1 MLRTLKSSL
10 FTSIL
15 LMIVCG
21 LIYPLV
27 VTGIANFIFPFQSE
41 GSLMKSDNTI
51 IGSKHIGQT
60 FTSKKYLHSRISAV
74 NYNVDATRE
83 KTLTP
88 VSGGSNMSNK
98 NPELEKR
105 INTSIQELQKEYNGK
120 APVDLITASGSG
132 LDPNITLD
140 AAKYQLDRIVRYS
153 KLEKEEVIKIF
164 NKHTYKNSDYTF
176 VNVLEVNQDIY
187 EKTKNS

>member
-98 NPELEKR
+98 NLELEKR
-105 INTSIQELQKEYNGK
+105 INTSIQEVQKEHNGK

-140 AAKYQLDRIVRYS
+140 AAKYQLDRIVRFS

>member
-105 INTSIQELQKEYNGK
+105 INTSIQELQKEHNGK

-140 AAKYQLDRIVRYS
+140 AAKYQLDRIVRFS

>member
-10 FTSIL
+10 FTSVL

-105 INTSIQELQKEYNGK
+105 INTSIQELQKEHNGK
-120 APVDLITASGSG
+120 APADLITASGSG
-132 LDPNITLD
+132 LDPNITLE
-140 AAKYQLDRIVRYS
+140 AAKYQLDRIVRFS

-164 NKHTYKNSDYTF
+164 TKHTYKNSDYTF